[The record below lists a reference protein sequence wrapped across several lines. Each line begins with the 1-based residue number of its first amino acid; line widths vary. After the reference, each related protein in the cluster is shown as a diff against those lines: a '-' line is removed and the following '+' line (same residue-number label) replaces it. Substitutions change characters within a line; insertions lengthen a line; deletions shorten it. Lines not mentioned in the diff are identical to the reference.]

1 MIKLYF
7 ETLDGIR
14 KTKSF
19 KSLKGAQKATWGWVG
34 KDAEIGSYYAV
45 SADGVVKVTIMEGTT
60 LAELFDNAPPVDP
73 YPDGK
78 DYYVVRI
85 DGDLIAKTFE
95 YREDA
100 DQYIYNSGGGYGDV
114 TYDKDDGSIGVIHY
128 DVEHWRN
135 EDGNQV
141 RVMPPPPVQQTND
154 EEIPF

>member
-1 MIKLYF
+1 MIKLHF
-7 ETLDGIR
+7 KTLDGIR
-14 KTKSF
+14 KTKKF
-19 KSLKGAQKATWGWVG
+19 KTLAGAQKATWDWVG
-34 KDAEIGSYYAV
+34 KDAEIGTGYAISTDGVVRV
-45 SADGVVKVTIMEGTT
+45 SADGCT
-60 LAELFDNAPPVDP
+60 LAELFDNKPPIDP

-78 DYYVVRI
+78 DYYAVRI

-135 EDGNQV
+135 EDGKQV
-141 RVMPPPPVQQTND
+141 RVMPPAPVQPLSD